1 APRRRQRHAARECT
15 GRRGAADRH
24 RHRLLEGSGA
34 GSQRSP
40 GPRHDPHA
48 RLDAPCRDSLRR
60 HRHDSSPKREDRPM
74 STPLAL
80 NTSRVQDGTL
90 VLSAAG
96 ELDLS
101 NVDTFA
107 QAVTDA
113 LSAAD
118 SAELVVTV
126 DLRDIEYLD
135 SSAINVLFT
144 HARQIRGLIIN
155 PLL

>member
-1 APRRRQRHAARECT
+1 
-15 GRRGAADRH
+15 
-24 RHRLLEGSGA
+24 
-34 GSQRSP
+34 
-40 GPRHDPHA
+40 
-48 RLDAPCRDSLRR
+48 
-60 HRHDSSPKREDRPM
+60 M

-80 NTSRVQDGTL
+80 NTSRFQDGTL

-101 NVDTFA
+101 NVNTFA
-107 QAVTDA
+107 QALTDA
-113 LSAAD
+113 LSDAA
-118 SAELVVTV
+118 SAELVVAV

-155 PLL
+155 PLLNSVITYSGLADLVAVEALPPEPPSEEQQ